1 MKKALKLIK
10 PVLTTIGEA
19 MIVAG
24 IFLLLTTVDDSE
36 SQIWQMLVGL
46 SLLGGGALLTA

>member
-10 PVLTTIGEA
+10 PLRKTIGEA

-24 IFLLLTTVDDSE
+24 IFFLLTTVDGSE
-36 SQIWQMLVGL
+36 TQIWQMLVGL
-46 SLLGGGALLTA
+46 SLFGGGALLTA